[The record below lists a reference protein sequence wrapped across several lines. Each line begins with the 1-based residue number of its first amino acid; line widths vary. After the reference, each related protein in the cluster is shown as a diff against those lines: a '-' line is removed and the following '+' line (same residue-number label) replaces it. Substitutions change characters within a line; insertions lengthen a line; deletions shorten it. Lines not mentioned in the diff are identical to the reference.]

1 MEKKEIAPKCDEFK
15 ENMNVIISN
24 LLNDFNSQKEFIKI
38 LNDYINQVC
47 TGDKEAISKIQTINS
62 LIEGSIETLGI
73 SFCDLL
79 FNNTQIMNYYYGNI
93 MEDDKVKEI
102 LIKIIKVFNFAS
114 TYKNPSDI
122 LKDFLKNKNIKL
134 RQAQANKRKEINDI
148 ESLYNE
154 LSIIVNSTKEV
165 KNEEKQSIINE
176 KMNKINEIEKRNIYP
191 KATIEYFKEKI
202 NSLFTVKEEQ
212 KNVLDAKQNQEQ
224 NGDIQSS
231 DNTQIKIHPNIDYNL
246 IYEELKQLRKIP
258 LKNRTFFY
266 KNENLIEGEDEFTEF
281 KNYFYPLDEEQEKE
295 IKRQYCGF
303 LNSNGGRIYI
313 GIKDQKIVT
322 GIELTYKDQD
332 LFRNSLVL
340 YGSEFYPRCR
350 LDKIKVYFIPIKNML
365 TKQFINNYYVV
376 KIIILPGNPFK
387 LYSMTYKGF
396 NSAKRLQGQSVNLT
410 SDEIEKEIVERA
422 LLKLNAPFQLN
433 TNYDEFN
440 DPKPEINMDYI
451 DKKENEKE
459 NEKEKEKNIDG
470 PMKNPKN
477 NNNINS
483 NNKNKNNNFECIVLV
498 KNIDKNLKVKDINK
512 YFNGL
517 GCSQQKFP
525 KKEGKSTGVGRLYFA
540 NEETA
545 NEVMKKFKQETL
557 GGNRKIVMKLQKYKP
572 FKRINRK

>member
-1 MEKKEIAPKCDEFK
+1 MEKKEIAPKYDEFK
-15 ENMNVIISN
+15 ENINVIISN

-62 LIEGSIETLGI
+62 LIEGNIETLGI

-79 FNNTQIMNYYYGNI
+79 FNNTKIMNYYYGNI

-134 RQAQANKRKEINDI
+134 RQAQVNKRKEINDI

-212 KNVLDAKQNQEQ
+212 KDVLDAKQNQEQ

-545 NEVMKKFKQETL
+545 NEVMKKFKNETL

>member
-212 KNVLDAKQNQEQ
+212 KDVLDAKQNQEQ

-557 GGNRKIVMKLQKYKP
+557 GGNRKIVMKLQKYKA

>member
-93 MEDDKVKEI
+93 MEDGKVKEI

-350 LDKIKVYFIPIKNML
+350 LDKIKVYFIPIKNMF

-433 TNYDEFN
+433 TNFDEFN

-451 DKKENEKE
+451 DKKENE
-459 NEKEKEKNIDG
+459 NDKEKEKNIDG

-477 NNNINS
+477 NNIN
-483 NNKNKNNNFECIVLV
+483 NNNKNNNFGYIVLV

>member
-1 MEKKEIAPKCDEFK
+1 MEKKEIAPKYDEFK

-212 KNVLDAKQNQEQ
+212 KDVLDAKQNQEQ
-224 NGDIQSS
+224 NGNIQSS

>member
-212 KNVLDAKQNQEQ
+212 KDVLDAKQNQEQ

-350 LDKIKVYFIPIKNML
+350 LDKIKVYFIPIKNMF

-483 NNKNKNNNFECIVLV
+483 NNKNNNFECIVLV

-525 KKEGKSTGVGRLYFA
+525 KKEGKSTGVGKLFFA

-557 GGNRKIVMKLQKYKP
+557 GGHRKIVMTLQKYKP

>member
-212 KNVLDAKQNQEQ
+212 KDVLDAKQNQEQ

-451 DKKENEKE
+451 DKKENE

>member
-212 KNVLDAKQNQEQ
+212 KDVLDAKQNQEQ
-224 NGDIQSS
+224 NGNIQSS

>member
-212 KNVLDAKQNQEQ
+212 KDVLDAKQNQEQ

-396 NSAKRLQGQSVNLT
+396 NSAKRLQGQSDL
-410 SDEIEKEIVERA
+410 
-422 LLKLNAPFQLN
+422 
-433 TNYDEFN
+433 
-440 DPKPEINMDYI
+440 
-451 DKKENEKE
+451 
-459 NEKEKEKNIDG
+459 
-470 PMKNPKN
+470 MK
-477 NNNINS
+477 
-483 NNKNKNNNFECIVLV
+483 
-498 KNIDKNLKVKDINK
+498 
-512 YFNGL
+512 
-517 GCSQQKFP
+517 
-525 KKEGKSTGVGRLYFA
+525 
-540 NEETA
+540 
-545 NEVMKKFKQETL
+545 
-557 GGNRKIVMKLQKYKP
+557 
-572 FKRINRK
+572 

>member
-212 KNVLDAKQNQEQ
+212 KDVLDDKQNQEQ

-433 TNYDEFN
+433 TNFDEFN

-557 GGNRKIVMKLQKYKP
+557 GGNRKIVMKLQKYKA

>member
-38 LNDYINQVC
+38 LNDYINQVY

-212 KNVLDAKQNQEQ
+212 KDVLDAKQNQEQ

-451 DKKENEKE
+451 DKKENE

-483 NNKNKNNNFECIVLV
+483 NNKNNNFECIVLV

>member
-1 MEKKEIAPKCDEFK
+1 M
-15 ENMNVIISN
+15 
-24 LLNDFNSQKEFIKI
+24 NDFNSQKEFIKI

-62 LIEGSIETLGI
+62 LIEGNIETLGI

-79 FNNTQIMNYYYGNI
+79 FNNTKIMNYYYGNI

-134 RQAQANKRKEINDI
+134 RQAQVNKRKEINDI

-212 KNVLDAKQNQEQ
+212 KKVLDAKQNQEQ

-350 LDKIKVYFIPIKNML
+350 LDKIKVYFIPIKNMF

-433 TNYDEFN
+433 TNFDEFN

-545 NEVMKKFKQETL
+545 NEVMKKFKNETL

>member
-1 MEKKEIAPKCDEFK
+1 MEKKEIAPKSDEHQK
-15 ENMNVIISN
+15 NMNAIKSN
-24 LLNDFNSQKEFIKI
+24 LLNDINSQKEFIKI
-38 LNDYINQVC
+38 LNDNINLVC

-62 LIEGSIETLGI
+62 LIEEYIEILGI
-73 SFCDLL
+73 PFCDLL
-79 FNNTQIMNYYYGNI
+79 FNNKEIMNYYYGNI
-93 MEDDKVKEI
+93 MEDDIVKEI

-122 LKDFLKNKNIKL
+122 LKEFLKNHNIML
-134 RQAQANKRKEINDI
+134 RQAQINKRKEIIDI
-148 ESLYNE
+148 ENLYNE
-154 LSIIVNSTKEV
+154 ISIVINSLKEI
-165 KNEEKQSIINE
+165 KNDEKQSIINE
-176 KMNKINEIEKRNIYP
+176 KMGKINEIEKKNIYP

-202 NSLFTVKEEQ
+202 NSLFVGKEVQ
-212 KNVLDAKQNQEQ
+212 IDDKQNQEQ
-224 NGDIQSS
+224 SGSMSS
-231 DNTQIKIHPNIDYNL
+231 SENNQIKIHPIIDCNL

-266 KNENLIEGEDEFTEF
+266 KNENLIEGEDELTEF
-281 KNYFYPLDEEQEKE
+281 KNYFYPLDEEQERE

-313 GIKDQKIVT
+313 GIKDQKIVN
-322 GIELTYKDQD
+322 GIELSYKDQD
-332 LFRNSLVL
+332 IFRNSLVL

-350 LDKIKVYFIPIKNML
+350 LDKIKVYFVPIKNMF

-376 KIIILPGNPFK
+376 KIIILPGNPYK

-433 TNYDEFN
+433 INYEEFN
-440 DPKPEINMDYI
+440 DPKPEINTEFI
-451 DKKENEKE
+451 DRKE
-459 NEKEKEKNIDG
+459 NEKEKEKEKEKVIDG
-470 PMKNPKN
+470 PIKNPKN
-477 NNNINS
+477 NNNNT
-483 NNKNKNNNFECIVLV
+483 NAKNNNYECIVLV

-525 KKEGKSTGVGRLYFA
+525 KKEGKSTGVGRLYFSS
-540 NEETA
+540 EETA

-557 GGNRKIVMKLQKYKP
+557 GGHRKIIMTLQKYKP

>member
-212 KNVLDAKQNQEQ
+212 KDVLDAKQNQEQ

>member
-38 LNDYINQVC
+38 LNDYINQVY

-93 MEDDKVKEI
+93 MEDGKVKEI

-212 KNVLDAKQNQEQ
+212 KDVLDAKQNQEQ

-451 DKKENEKE
+451 DKKENE
-459 NEKEKEKNIDG
+459 NDKEKEKNIDG

-477 NNNINS
+477 NNIN
-483 NNKNKNNNFECIVLV
+483 NNNKNNNFGYIVLV

>member
-1 MEKKEIAPKCDEFK
+1 MEKKEIAPKCDEHK
-15 ENMNVIISN
+15 ENVDAIITN
-24 LLNDFNSQKEFIKI
+24 LLNDLNSQKEFIKI
-38 LNDYINQVC
+38 LNDNINLFRQ
-47 TGDKEAISKIQTINS
+47 GDKEAIPKIQTINS
-62 LIEGSIETLGI
+62 LIEGNIETLGI
-73 SFCDLL
+73 PFCDLL
-79 FNNTQIMNYYYGNI
+79 YNNKQIMDYYYGNI

-102 LIKIIKVFNFAS
+102 IIKIIKVFNFAS
-114 TYKNPSDI
+114 SYKNPSDK
-122 LKDFLKNKNIKL
+122 LKEFLKSHNIML
-134 RQAQANKRKEINDI
+134 RQAQINKRKEIKDI
-148 ESLYNE
+148 ESFYNE
-154 LSIIVNSTKEV
+154 LYIIVNSTKEV
-165 KNEEKQSIINE
+165 KDDEKQSIINE
-176 KMNKINEIEKRNIYP
+176 KMNKINEIEKKNIYS

-202 NSLFTVKEEQ
+202 NNLFGVKEEEI
-212 KNVLDAKQNQEQ
+212 DSKQSP
-224 NGDIQSS
+224 DVQSGS
-231 DNTQIKIHPNIDYNL
+231 IISSENSQIKIHPNIDFSL
-246 IYEELKQLRKIP
+246 IHDELKELRKIP
-258 LKNRTFFY
+258 LKNRAFFY
-266 KNENLIEGEDEFTEF
+266 KNEQLIEGEDEFTEF
-281 KNYFYPLDEEQEKE
+281 KNYFYPLDEEQERE

-332 LFRNSLVL
+332 IFRNSLVL

-350 LDKIKVYFIPIKNML
+350 LDKIKVYFIPIKNMF
-365 TKQFINNYYVV
+365 TKKFHNNYYVV

-422 LLKLNAPFQLN
+422 ILKLNAPFQLN

-440 DPKPEINMDYI
+440 DPKPEINMDCI

-459 NEKEKEKNIDG
+459 KEKEKKIDS

-477 NNNINS
+477 NNINNNT
-483 NNKNKNNNFECIVLV
+483 NNKNSECIVLV

-557 GGNRKIVMKLQKYKP
+557 GGHRKIVMTLQKYKP